1 MSKIEKEIE
10 TYFKEMLEDVHF
22 LIEQK
27 EEILINDLK
36 DYNMKI
42 QWIINDLKGY
52 QIFENGEYTY
62 KLGEEIKDAD
72 LTLEFADDDLT
83 LKFLKQEIG
92 EYSYVYYNRKFK
104 LYYPESREEIEKE
117 TGPVIVTHSK
127 HLLTAHYTKGIVYHP
142 FVLSKIP
149 IFRKVIEKLYEPEKN
164 EGSYIPIN
172 TTLGTFDNQTLPQ
185 KLIEYFIDKTNC
197 IYVQNICGCRAYH
210 DCQNHD
216 KFIGCMYLGDDVKN
230 LKHPPE
236 KGRFITREE
245 AKKTVKKAI
254 EIGLVPTFGRFS
266 FESTALN
273 VEDTGHFMSMCF
285 CCSCCCVNGKMMQN
299 ATTSLH
305 GGFKRMEGLTVEV
318 DPEKCV
324 GCGACMDVCVF
335 VGRDMINGK
344 AVIDQERCLG
354 CGRCEQVCP
363 NGAINITLDDPKRL
377 DELIERIES
386 SVDVS

>member
-1 MSKIEKEIE
+1 MSKIDKEIE
-10 TYFKEMLEDVHF
+10 THFKKMLEDVRL

-52 QIFENGEYTY
+52 QIFDNGEYTY
-62 KLGEEIKDAD
+62 TMGEEIKDAD

-117 TGPVIVTHSK
+117 TGPVIVQHSK
-127 HLLTAHYTKGIVYHP
+127 HLLTAYYTKGIVYHP

-185 KLIEYFIDKTNC
+185 KLIDHFIDKTNC
-197 IYVQNICGCRAYH
+197 IYIQSICGCRAYH
-210 DCQNHD
+210 DCQDHE
-216 KFIGCMYLGDDVKN
+216 KSIGCMYLGDDVKN

-254 EIGLVPTFGRFS
+254 ENGLVPTFGRFS
-266 FESTALN
+266 FESTSLN

-299 ATTSLH
+299 STTSLH

-318 DPEKCV
+318 DPELCV

-335 VGRDMINGK
+335 VGRDIINGK

-377 DELIERIES
+377 DELIERLES

>member
-1 MSKIEKEIE
+1 MSKIDKEIE
-10 TYFKEMLEDVHF
+10 THFKKMLEDVRL

-52 QIFENGEYTY
+52 QIFDNGEYTY
-62 KLGEEIKDAD
+62 TMGEEIKDAD
-72 LTLEFADDDLT
+72 LTLEFVDDDLT

-117 TGPVIVTHSK
+117 TGPVIVQHSK
-127 HLLTAHYTKGIVYHP
+127 HLLTAYYTKGIVYHP

-185 KLIEYFIDKTNC
+185 KLIDHFIDKTNC
-197 IYVQNICGCRAYH
+197 IYIQSICGCRAYH
-210 DCQNHD
+210 DCQDHE
-216 KFIGCMYLGDDVKN
+216 KSIGCMYLGDDVKN

-254 EIGLVPTFGRFS
+254 ENGLVPTFGRFS
-266 FESTALN
+266 FESTSLN

-299 ATTSLH
+299 STTSLH

-318 DPEKCV
+318 DPELCV

-335 VGRDMINGK
+335 VGRDIINGK

-377 DELIERIES
+377 DELIERLES